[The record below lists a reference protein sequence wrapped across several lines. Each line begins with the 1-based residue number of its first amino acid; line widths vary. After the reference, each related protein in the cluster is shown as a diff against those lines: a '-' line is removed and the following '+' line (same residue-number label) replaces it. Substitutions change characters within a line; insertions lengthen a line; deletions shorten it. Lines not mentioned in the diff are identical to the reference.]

1 MNKNNL
7 KIFYNVNTEQSI
19 KSKDSDKC
27 EKKEL
32 IRSDKGSESLRMSV
46 QSINDSKIMEM
57 ADKYIVEEENLDKN
71 EIAEILNSKK
81 REL

>member
-1 MNKNNL
+1 M
-7 KIFYNVNTEQSI
+7 KISYNINTDQSI

-27 EKKEL
+27 EKV

-46 QSINDSKIMEM
+46 QSINDTRIMEM
-57 ADKYIVEEENLDKN
+57 ADKFIVEEENLDKN